1 MMIHNGQRFFRV
13 ETTSHK
19 LLHRWPSIFQIQPAG
34 EVGGFNAR
42 REAWFIQF
50 HSYVIFICPM
60 EYAIQIVISYIFIF
74 HSYSYVICHPKFD
87 TAQWIQLD
95 PNGQYAAP
103 SHHDTTTAWLRRLQ
117 ALQVAYLLRPSRAPL
132 RIENCVQIY
141 TVITFKYVVAGP
153 GQSGSEVVW
162 NTSSVRMFK
171 W

>member
-1 MMIHNGQRFFRV
+1 MMIQNGQRFFRV

-19 LLHRWPSIFQIQPAG
+19 LLHRWPSIFQIQPTG

-103 SHHDTTTAWLRRLQ
+103 SWYNHCMTPSLK
-117 ALQVAYLLRPSRAPL
+117 RPFRWPTCYA
-132 RIENCVQIY
+132 R
-141 TVITFKYVVAGP
+141 VVRHC
-153 GQSGSEVVW
+153 ELKIVCK
-162 NTSSVRMFK
+162 FI
-171 W
+171 